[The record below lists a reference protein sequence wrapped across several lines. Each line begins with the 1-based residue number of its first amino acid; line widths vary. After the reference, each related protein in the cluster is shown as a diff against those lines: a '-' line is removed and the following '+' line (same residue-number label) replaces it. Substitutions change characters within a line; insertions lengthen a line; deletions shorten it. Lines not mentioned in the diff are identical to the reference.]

1 MSAYGGAKPAGAAPA
16 VIDRI
21 KRNLVSL
28 KMPRALEILDVT
40 LRGIERG
47 EMTALEA
54 IDLLLCE
61 ELTLREN
68 RRVKMALTMA
78 RLSAIKTLAGFDFSF
93 QPSLD
98 KNRVM
103 ALAELQFIDRAE
115 AVHLI
120 GPPGTGKSHLSLA
133 LGVEAVKAGRSV
145 YFGSLADIVA
155 MLAKAEREGSLRE
168 KIRFFCRFALL
179 IVDEIG
185 YLPVIPGGGNLFFQL
200 VNARYEKGAM
210 ILTSNRGFA
219 EWGEIFGDPVVATAL
234 LDRLLHH
241 AVVFQIEGSSYRLR
255 EHADLLPEHI
265 RSKASLNPQPVPP
278 TLKRRGRPPK
288 NGDAD
293 HVAG

>member
-1 MSAYGGAKPAGAAPA
+1 MSAPA
-16 VIDRI
+16 VIDRV
-21 KRNLVSL
+21 KRNLVGL

-47 EMTALEA
+47 ETTTLDALD
-54 IDLLLCE
+54 ILLTE

-68 RRVKMALTMA
+68 RRVKIAVQMA
-78 RLSAIKTLAGFDFSF
+78 RLSAIKTLAGFDFLF

-103 ALAELQFIDRAE
+103 ALAQLQFIDRAE
-115 AVHLI
+115 SVHLI
-120 GPPGTGKSHLSLA
+120 GPPGTGKTHLSLA

-145 YFGSLADIVA
+145 YFSSLADIVA
-155 MLAKAEREGSLRE
+155 SLAKAERDGALRE
-168 KIRFFCRFALL
+168 RIRYFCRFALL

-185 YLPVIPGGGNLFFQL
+185 YLPVVPGGGNLFFQL

-219 EWGEIFGDPVVATAL
+219 EWGEIFGNSVVATAL

-241 AVVFQIEGSSYRLR
+241 AVVLQIEGSSYRLR

-265 RSKASLNPQPVPP
+265 RAKANIQTAPIPP
-278 TLKRRGRPPK
+278 TLRRRGRPPK
-288 NGDAD
+288 NGGAD
-293 HVAG
+293 LTQG